1 MPDAPGVDDLPEMA
15 QCGYGGQREG
25 DDPVKSV
32 KVSDYMAR
40 KVVTFNRND
49 NVVQALG
56 VLLDKKISGA
66 PVVDDDGSLIGI
78 LSEVDLMEVIV
89 QDSYYD
95 EAQGIVSDY
104 MRSPVDT
111 IEPDMD
117 IYSLAERFLKEHRRR
132 YPVVKN
138 GKLVGQISRRDVL
151 RAVQDFLMHPERK
164 RRGFR
169 RT

>member
-1 MPDAPGVDDLPEMA
+1 M
-15 QCGYGGQREG
+15 
-25 DDPVKSV
+25 KSV
-32 KVSDYMAR
+32 KVSDYMTR
-40 KVVTFNRND
+40 KVVTFHVGD
-49 NVVQALG
+49 NVVEAVG

-66 PVVDDDGSLIGI
+66 PVVDDAGVLVGI

-95 EAQGIVSDY
+95 EAQGIVRDY

-117 IYSLAERFLKEHRRR
+117 IYSLAKRFHKEHRRR

-151 RAVQDFLMHPERK
+151 RAVQDFLLNPERK
-164 RRGFR
+164 KRGIR
-169 RT
+169 